1 MIAMKETYIF
11 RQAKKE
17 ELDGIFA
24 LIKSR
29 MAWMDEI
36 GVRLWNATKY
46 DERYPLSYY
55 EMRRQR
61 GELFVLAE
69 AETGKILC
77 VGGLMR
83 EDERWTDAA
92 PALYL
97 HHFASRTDSR
107 GAGSIFLQRAEE
119 YAISQGIEVF
129 RLDSAIGNE
138 KLENYY
144 GSRGYLP
151 VGTCKD
157 GLYEGILRQKRL
169 K

>member
-1 MIAMKETYIF
+1 MIAMKEAYIF

-17 ELDGIFA
+17 ELDRIFA

-46 DERYPLSYY
+46 DERYPLHYY
-55 EMRRQR
+55 EMRRQQ

-83 EDERWTDAA
+83 EDDRWTDGT

-97 HHFASRTDSR
+97 HHFASRTDSK
-107 GAGSIFLQRAEE
+107 GTGSIFIQKAEE
-119 YAISQGIEVF
+119 YAASLGVEYM

-144 GSRGYLP
+144 GSRGYVP
-151 VGTCKD
+151 VGACKD
-157 GLYEGILRQKRL
+157 GLYEGILRQKKL